1 VPRGPWTGYGRF
13 CPLARSLDVVGDRWT
28 LVIVQELLK
37 RPSRYSALGERLPGI
52 GTSVLADRLRR
63 LESAGLL
70 VRQPRAVG
78 EGVVY
83 ELTERGRAL
92 GEPLRALR
100 TWGAPFLFDPTTDG
114 QAGHDF
120 DMTYVEGI
128 DALSDGEFELVIDG
142 RPTTLRFTGGRLR
155 QEAGAA
161 TAPELVIRTTSAF
174 LDRWAAGDVDW
185 DGGVADGDVTLDGSK
200 EAWPRWLAATGYQLR
215 FEPVGADARKN

>member
-1 VPRGPWTGYGRF
+1 MPTGPWTGYGRF

-37 RPSRYSALGERLPGI
+37 RPLRYSALVDRLPGI

-63 LESAGLL
+63 LDAAGLL

-100 TWGAPFLFDPTTDG
+100 RWGVRFLFDPTADG
-114 QAGHDF
+114 QADRYF
-120 DMTYVEGI
+120 DMTYVDGI
-128 DALSDGEFELVIDG
+128 DALSDGEFELVVDS
-142 RPTTLRFTGGRLR
+142 RPTTLRFSNGQLH

-161 TAPELVIRTTSAF
+161 AAPELVVRTTSTF
-174 LDRWAAGDVDW
+174 LDQWAAGDIDW
-185 DGGVADGDVTLDGSK
+185 DGGVAGGEVTVDGPE
-200 EAWPRWLAATGYQLR
+200 EAWPRWLAATGYQLK
-215 FEPVGADARKN
+215 FEPETMDDRDT